1 MLRPGSWGVELFPT
15 SPKACRNAGQ
25 HQVTICGAGVP
36 FDVTFVQPEFA
47 HSVHD
52 NMLHHLAI
60 RTGRRHQHGLS
71 LIELMIAMT
80 LSLMVLGIAAALFEG
95 TSRGRTDIER
105 SDRLAASAQQALDS
119 IAEEVRH
126 AGFFG
131 ELNFTSV
138 AWQLPD
144 PCAVK
149 SSDLGLSYA
158 PFELPVAVR
167 GYLAE
172 EDLPDCVEHRREGT
186 AAFTLRRVDVETT
199 AKVSASG
206 AAFLQISKCNQD
218 IPPYWKVAT
227 KSNDFTLRNID
238 CSTVADIRRVL
249 VRTYFVATC
258 NECGRDTIPTL
269 KRVELVDDKIVETP
283 IAEGIENLQVEY
295 GFDMDGDGV
304 ADRYRATL
312 SGEAGTADNDW
323 SNVVAARVH
332 VVARLTQADL
342 NFKPSATKQFDFGQ
356 AGNVEAGNDAY
367 KRTMLSSLVRIPNI
381 AGKRENP

>member
-1 MLRPGSWGVELFPT
+1 MPGGVEFFPT
-15 SPKACRNAGQ
+15 SPKACWKSGPQ
-25 HQVTICGAGVP
+25 DVTNYGGGLP
-36 FDVTFVQPEFA
+36 LGVTFVQPEFA

-52 NMLHHLAI
+52 KMLHLFTM
-60 RTGRRHQHGLS
+60 RTRRRHQRGLS

-144 PCAVK
+144 PCAIK

-158 PFELPVAVR
+158 PFKLPVAVR
-167 GYLAE
+167 GYLAD

-199 AKVSASG
+199 SQASASG
-206 AAFLQISKCNQD
+206 AVFLQISKCNQD
-218 IPPYWKVAT
+218 IPPYWKVA
-227 KSNDFTLRNID
+227 SAGADFTLRNID
-238 CSTVADIRRVL
+238 CTTTADIRRVL
-249 VRTYFVATC
+249 VRTYFIASC

-269 KRVELVDDKIVETP
+269 KRVELVDDHIVETP

-295 GFDMDGDGV
+295 GFDMDGDGI
-304 ADRYRATL
+304 ADRYRNAL
-312 SGEAGTADNDW
+312 SGDAGSSAGTGIW
-323 SNVVAARVH
+323 
-332 VVARLTQADL
+332 
-342 NFKPSATKQFDFGQ
+342 
-356 AGNVEAGNDAY
+356 
-367 KRTMLSSLVRIPNI
+367 SSLGTSTPYSLAALSPRILRLPSESSR
-381 AGKRENP
+381 G

>member
-1 MLRPGSWGVELFPT
+1 MIHRVAMHPRLRQQ
-15 SPKACRNAGQ
+15 R
-25 HQVTICGAGVP
+25 
-36 FDVTFVQPEFA
+36 
-47 HSVHD
+47 
-52 NMLHHLAI
+52 
-60 RTGRRHQHGLS
+60 GLS

-119 IAEEVRH
+119 LAEEIRH

-131 ELNFTSV
+131 ELNFTGV

-149 SSDLGLSYA
+149 STELGLSYA
-158 PFELPVAVR
+158 PFQLPVAVR
-167 GYLAE
+167 GYLAD
-172 EDLPDCVEHRREGT
+172 EDLPDCVEHRRGGT
-186 AAFTLRRVDVETT
+186 AAFTLRRVDVDTT
-199 AKVSASG
+199 AKASASG

-227 KSNDFTLRNID
+227 KGDDFVLRNID
-238 CSTVADIRRVL
+238 CATLADIRRVM
-249 VRTYFVATC
+249 VRTYFIASC
-258 NECGRDTIPTL
+258 NECGRDAIPTL
-269 KRVELVDDKIVETP
+269 KRVELVDDRIVETP

-295 GFDMDGDGV
+295 GFDMDGDGI

-312 SGEAGTADNDW
+312 SGEAGAADNEW

-332 VVARLTQADL
+332 VVARLTQVDR
-342 NFKPSATKQFDFGQ
+342 NFTPSATKQFDFGQ
-356 AGNVEAGNDAY
+356 AGNVEAGNDAF